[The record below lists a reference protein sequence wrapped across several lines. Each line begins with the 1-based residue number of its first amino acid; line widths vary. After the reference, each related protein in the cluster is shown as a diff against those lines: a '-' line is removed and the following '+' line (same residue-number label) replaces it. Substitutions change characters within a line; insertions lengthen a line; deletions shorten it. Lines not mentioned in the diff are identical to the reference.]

1 MEDINTVKYDGN
13 MMEGE
18 SIVDFLVPKE
28 IKNIYEQYYTLTIR
42 SFILAALFLVTL
54 SWNDAIQTIINYYYP
69 NSDIDTI
76 SEKIY
81 YALTVTIF
89 VVFLQIYVFPY
100 LYTEKEI
107 NIIGNNEINNPQL
120 DEIPQII
127 SYSFAD
133 QSS

>member
-1 MEDINTVKYDGN
+1 MIEDVNIVRYDRN

-18 SIVDFLVPKE
+18 SIIDVLVPE
-28 IKNIYEQYYTLTIR
+28 GIKHIYEQYYTLTIR
-42 SFILAALFLVTL
+42 SFILATLFLVTL
-54 SWNDAIQTIINYYYP
+54 SWNDVMQTTINYYYP

-76 SEKIY
+76 SGKVY

-107 NIIGNNEINNPQL
+107 INGNKKNNPQQ

-127 SYSFAD
+127 
-133 QSS
+133 